1 MRRVGWVLAL
11 VFVSWGC
18 ARQPE
23 PLVVTYWYLDFCHSC
38 RATREGLTTLAAS
51 HGDLELRLIDHRA
64 PGAEEAI
71 RAQGFKRH
79 GLLVTRGDT
88 VVLKQADHRVRL
100 ADVQAVVSAETP
112 GLRRAP

>member
-1 MRRVGWVLAL
+1 MRRLVLGLSL
-11 VFVSWGC
+11 VSLGC

-38 RATREGLTTLAAS
+38 RDTREGLSALAAS
-51 HGDLELRLIDHRA
+51 DGDFELRLIEHRE
-64 PGAEEAI
+64 PGAAEAI

-79 GLLVTRGDT
+79 GLLVTRGDS

-100 ADVQAVVSAETP
+100 ADVEALLSAATP
-112 GLRRAP
+112 GLRQRGP